1 MGFFDRLKEGLKK
14 TRDATFG
21 KIKTLLAFSKI
32 DAETLDQIEELL
44 ITSDISMNTTEKII
58 RGLKD
63 KMKSEK
69 NATQALKIA
78 LMELLEG
85 ETGLAVPEKPP
96 MVISIVGVNGGG
108 KTTTTGKLAKRF
120 KEDKKEVVL
129 AAADTF
135 RAAAI
140 DQLRVWAEDR
150 AGVPLIA
157 HEPGADS
164 AAVAF
169 DAVSHALS
177 KKKDIVLIDTAGRL
191 HTKDNLMEELKK
203 LHRVIKKIIPEAPHE
218 VLLVLDATTGQN
230 GLMQAKKFSEAVGV
244 TGIILTKLDG
254 TAKGGI
260 ALSIKDELGL
270 PIIYIGVGEKI
281 DDLRPFQAED
291 FVNALLEGEDE

>member
-21 KIKTLLAFSKI
+21 KIKTLLSFSKI
-32 DAETLDQIEELL
+32 DAETLEQIEELL
-44 ITSDISMNTTEKII
+44 ITSDISVSTTEKII

-69 NATQALKIA
+69 SPTQALKRA
-78 LMELLEG
+78 LLDLLEG
-85 ETGLAVPEKPP
+85 DAYLRVPEKPP

-120 KEDKKEVVL
+120 KEEKKEVVL

-140 DQLRVWAEDR
+140 DQLRVWAEER

-164 AAVAF
+164 AAVAY

-177 KKKDIVLIDTAGRL
+177 KKKDIV
-191 HTKDNLMEELKK
+191 
-203 LHRVIKKIIPEAPHE
+203 
-218 VLLVLDATTGQN
+218 
-230 GLMQAKKFSEAVGV
+230 
-244 TGIILTKLDG
+244 
-254 TAKGGI
+254 
-260 ALSIKDELGL
+260 
-270 PIIYIGVGEKI
+270 
-281 DDLRPFQAED
+281 
-291 FVNALLEGEDE
+291 